1 MAATRLR
8 ATVTEGRKGMETV
21 TSALELRR
29 YVGALRAQGAR
40 NAFVPTM
47 GNLHAGHLELVRQAR
62 LQAEHVSV
70 SIFVNPAQFGPQE
83 DYANY
88 PHTPE
93 RDRDALLDAGADLLF
108 LPGVAEIYPQG
119 PDRTTVVEVPGLNR
133 ILEGEH
139 RPAHFNGVTT
149 VVAKLFNLMQPDVA
163 VFGEKDYQQ
172 LLLIRRMVADLCMP
186 IAIAS
191 VATVREADGLAMSS
205 RNSYLAPAERALAPQ
220 LHAVLAGVKAKVEA
234 GGQDLVDIEQ
244 TALVKL
250 AAAGFQP
257 DYVSVR
263 RQSDLATP
271 APGDAALIALAAARL
286 GSTRLID
293 NIFISIG

>member
-1 MAATRLR
+1 
-8 ATVTEGRKGMETV
+8 METI
-21 TSALELRR
+21 TSSHELRR
-29 YVGALRAQGAR
+29 YVRALRVRGVR
-40 NAFVPTM
+40 SAFVPTM

-62 LQAEHVSV
+62 LQADHVSV

-93 RDRDALLDAGADLLF
+93 RDRDALLDAGVDLLF
-108 LPGVAEIYPQG
+108 LPGVEEIYPQG

-133 ILEGEH
+133 VLEGEH
-139 RPAHFNGVTT
+139 RPTHFNGVTT
-149 VVAKLFNLMQPDVA
+149 VVAKLFNLVQPDIA

-186 IAIAS
+186 VAIAS

-205 RNSYLAPAERALAPQ
+205 RNSYLAPAERARAPR
-220 LHAVLAGVKAKVEA
+220 LHAVLASVKARLEA
-234 GGQDLVDIEQ
+234 GGQDVAAVEQ
-244 TALVKL
+244 AALAEL

-263 RQSDLATP
+263 RQSDLAP
-271 APGDAALIALAAARL
+271 PEPGDAALVALAAARL
-286 GSTRLID
+286 GATRLID
-293 NIFISIG
+293 NIFISKA

>member
-1 MAATRLR
+1 
-8 ATVTEGRKGMETV
+8 METV
-21 TSALELRR
+21 THSNGLRQQ
-29 YVGALRAQGAR
+29 VAALRARGGR
-40 NAFVPTM
+40 IAFVPTM

-62 LQAEHVSV
+62 LLADHVIV

-83 DYANY
+83 DYDNY

-93 RDRDALLDAGADLLF
+93 RDRDALLQAGADLLF

-119 PDRTTVVEVPGLNR
+119 PGLTTIVEVPVLNR
-133 ILEGEH
+133 VLEGQH
-139 RPAHFNGVTT
+139 RPTHFNGVTT
-149 VVAKLFNLMQPDVA
+149 VVAKLFNLVQADVA

-186 IAIAS
+186 VAIFG

-205 RNSYLAPAERALAPQ
+205 RNGYLSAEERAVAPR
-220 LHAVLAGVKAKVEA
+220 LYAVLMRVKNRVEA
-234 GGQDLVDIEQ
+234 GGEDVARIEQ
-244 TALVKL
+244 DALAEL

-263 RQSDLATP
+263 RQSDLVPPGP
-271 APGDAALIALAAARL
+271 ADTALIALAAARL
-286 GSTRLID
+286 GPARLID
-293 NIFISIG
+293 NISISKY

>member
-1 MAATRLR
+1 
-8 ATVTEGRKGMETV
+8 METV
-21 TSALELRR
+21 TDSNGLRQQ
-29 YVGALRAQGAR
+29 VATLRARGGR
-40 NAFVPTM
+40 IAFVPTM

-62 LQAEHVSV
+62 LLADHVIV

-83 DYANY
+83 DYDNY

-93 RDRDALLDAGADLLF
+93 RDRDALLQAGADLLF

-119 PDRTTVVEVPGLNR
+119 PGLTTIVEVPGLNR
-133 ILEGEH
+133 VLEGQH
-139 RPAHFNGVTT
+139 RPTHFNGVTT
-149 VVAKLFNLMQPDVA
+149 VVAKLFNLVQADVA

-186 IAIAS
+186 VAIFG

-205 RNSYLAPAERALAPQ
+205 RNGYLSAEERAVAPR
-220 LHAVLAGVKAKVEA
+220 LYAVLMRVKNRVEA
-234 GGQDLVDIEQ
+234 GGEDVARIEQ
-244 TALVKL
+244 DALAEL

-263 RQSDLATP
+263 RQSDLVPPGP
-271 APGDAALIALAAARL
+271 ADTALIALAAARL
-286 GSTRLID
+286 GPARLID
-293 NIFISIG
+293 NILISKY

>member
-1 MAATRLR
+1 MEIVANSSGLRQQVAGLR
-8 ATVTEGRKGMETV
+8 ARGGRIG
-21 TSALELRR
+21 
-29 YVGALRAQGAR
+29 
-40 NAFVPTM
+40 FVPTM

-62 LQAEHVSV
+62 LLAEHVVV

-83 DYANY
+83 DYEKY

-93 RDRDALLDAGADLLF
+93 RDRDALLEAGADLLF

-119 PDRTTVVEVPGLNR
+119 PDQTTIVEVPVLNR

-139 RPAHFNGVTT
+139 RPTHFNGVTT
-149 VVAKLFNLMQPDVA
+149 VVAKLFNLVQADVA

-186 IAIAS
+186 ISIVG

-205 RNSYLAPAERALAPQ
+205 RNGYLSPAERAVAPR
-220 LHAVLAGVKAKVEA
+220 LFAVLTEVKTRVEA
-234 GGQDLVDIEQ
+234 GGEDVATIEQ
-244 TALVKL
+244 DARAELV
-250 AAAGFQP
+250 AAGFQP

-263 RQSDLATP
+263 RQSDLAPPEAGET
-271 APGDAALIALAAARL
+271 ALVALAAARL
-286 GSTRLID
+286 GPARLID
-293 NIFISIG
+293 NIFISKA

>member
-1 MAATRLR
+1 MEIVANSSGLRQQVAAFR
-8 ATVTEGRKGMETV
+8 ARGGRIG
-21 TSALELRR
+21 
-29 YVGALRAQGAR
+29 
-40 NAFVPTM
+40 FVPTM

-62 LQAEHVSV
+62 LLADHVVV

-83 DYANY
+83 DYEKY

-93 RDRDALLDAGADLLF
+93 RDRDALLEAGADLLF

-119 PDRTTVVEVPGLNR
+119 PDQTTIVEVPILNR

-139 RPAHFNGVTT
+139 RPTHFNGVTT
-149 VVAKLFNLMQPDVA
+149 VVAKLFNLVQADVA

-172 LLLIRRMVADLCMP
+172 LLLIRRMVVDLCVP
-186 IAIAS
+186 ISIVG

-205 RNSYLAPAERALAPQ
+205 RNGYLSPAERAVAPR
-220 LHAVLAGVKAKVEA
+220 LYAVLSEVKTRVEA
-234 GGQDLVDIEQ
+234 GGEDVATIEQ
-244 TALVKL
+244 DARAEL

-263 RQSDLATP
+263 RQSDLAP
-271 APGDAALIALAAARL
+271 PEPGETALVALAAARL
-286 GSTRLID
+286 GPARLID
-293 NIFISIG
+293 NILISKS